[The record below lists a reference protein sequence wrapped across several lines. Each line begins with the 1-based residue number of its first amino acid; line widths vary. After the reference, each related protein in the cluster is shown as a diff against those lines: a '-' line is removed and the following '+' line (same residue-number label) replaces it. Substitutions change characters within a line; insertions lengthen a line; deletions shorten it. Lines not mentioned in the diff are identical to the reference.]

1 MDTKTKTIYQ
11 PVKVHCAI
19 TIFQDYIIVIIIGL
33 LILIYL
39 LRNVLQKYLL

>member
-1 MDTKTKTIYQ
+1 MDTETKQIYQ

-39 LRNVLQKYLL
+39 LRNVLQKYLF